1 VKKKRGRKSFSF
13 SQALEQTVCRQKTNK
28 TKEMG
33 DQEII
38 IELREMGF
46 ANKEQKFE
54 AEKK

>member
-1 VKKKRGRKSFSF
+1 
-13 SQALEQTVCRQKTNK
+13 
-28 TKEMG
+28 MG

-54 AEKK
+54 AEKIKSNCYKLLGVCFVT